1 MAASALVK
9 VPPRARRGEVI
20 EITAMAAHPM
30 ETGVRPGADGR
41 LVPRNIVH
49 TFSCR
54 YDGAEVFRAELHPAI
69 TANPYLAFTT
79 VATRSGPLEFRWEDD
94 RGEVIVATA
103 TIVVE

>member
-1 MAASALVK
+1 MTPGALVR

-49 TFSCR
+49 TFTCR
-54 YDGAEVFRAELHPAI
+54 YDGAEVFRAEFHPAI
-69 TANPYLAFTT
+69 TANPYLVFTT
-79 VATRSGPLEFRWEDD
+79 VATRSGTLEFRWEDD
-94 RGEVIVATA
+94 RGAVIVASA
-103 TIVVE
+103 TLLVD